1 MLLSLVAVAAAA
13 MGAPRAAVRSV
24 ANTTEIA
31 PGVLMPAVSMGHSDS
46 SSSTSQ
52 QVAALWLKLGGRGL
66 DTANSYSNQD
76 QIGAAMRAS
85 GLPRSEIFVTTK
97 IFCAG
102 NTSGAVAA
110 IDSDLKQLGLESVDL
125 VLIHR
130 PNTYPGHPEQ
140 CQDAE
145 QRAAT
150 WKGLELA
157 LKAGKTRAI
166 GVSNFNASELAA
178 LLETAEVT
186 PAVNQCQMSVAAHD
200 DATRAFSQAHGIA
213 YQSYSPFGRDGQFAP
228 RLNFSDPRI
237 VEIARTHGRSA
248 YQVCLRWI
256 VQLQCLVA
264 FSATTLAH
272 DLADKDVFDF
282 ELADDE
288 MRVLSSI

>member
-66 DTANSYSNQD
+66 DTANSYNNQD

-130 PNTYPGHPEQ
+130 PNPYPGHPEQ

-145 QRAAT
+145 KRAAT

-186 PAVNQCQMSVAAHD
+186 PAVNQCQMSVGSHD
-200 DATRAFSQAHGIA
+200 DATIAFCRAHAITYEA
-213 YQSYSPFGRDGQFAP
+213 YSPLRGGEMSKPAVKQ
-228 RLNFSDPRI
+228 
-237 VEIARTHGRSA
+237 IAASHGKSGA
-248 YQVCLRWI
+248 QVILRWI
-256 VQLQCLVA
+256 VQQGHVLATSADNAEYDQEDMDL
-264 FSATTLAH
+264 FSWSLTASDMATLTA
-272 DLADKDVFDF
+272 
-282 ELADDE
+282 
-288 MRVLSSI
+288 I